1 MRKAFSLLELMAAV
15 LIASMISL
23 MIAGGLRGAIKS
35 WEAVQKRVSQNYN
48 RRSVLGLLKRQSTS
62 LFFERNAQEVTNQ
75 SSPRTIRDRRE
86 ERERKANQ
94 AETLDP
100 QGQLPPDGTNDEGGI
115 VEFALPD
122 GAHYF
127 MGNVQELNFIST
139 VSFLSDFPGQV
150 AVRYYVVQGQPGE
163 DETLADLTTSRTD
176 NDIVD
181 DGEELEMAEAMVGD
195 IYLVLEERN
204 LFLSSAA
211 DENDEDSEDSG
222 DMPFMGNDNMLFNAE
237 GSMSEVSSTNTM
249 KLIGPL
255 REFMIRYRIP
265 GITRAEDLPDEER
278 WSDVWDLNED
288 GNYPSAIEFT
298 MYFEDPGVTDDVN
311 TEDLE
316 RIRMVIPVYDARNLT
331 RGGGGRGN
339 ASFPN

>member
-1 MRKAFSLLELMAAV
+1 MKKAFSLIELMAAV

-35 WEAVQKRVSQNYN
+35 WEAVQNHVSQNYN
-48 RRSVLGLLKRQSTS
+48 RRSVLTLLKRQSTS
-62 LFFERNAQEVTNQ
+62 LFFERNAQELSNKRNNGRKPT
-75 SSPRTIRDRRE
+75 RDTPTPDPIGS
-86 ERERKANQ
+86 KNP
-94 AETLDP
+94 LLP
-100 QGQLPPDGTNDEGGI
+100 QGETEEAGQ

-163 DETLADLTTSRTD
+163 EESLADLTTSRTD

-195 IYLVLEERN
+195 IYLYLEERN
-204 LFLSSAA
+204 LFLAAAA
-211 DENDEDSEDSG
+211 DENDEEIPEDLPMMG
-222 DMPFMGNDNMLFNAE
+222 DDNLLMNGE
-237 GSMSEVSSTNTM
+237 GDIAEVSATNTM
-249 KLIGPL
+249 RLIGPL
-255 REFMIRYRIP
+255 RELAIRYRIP
-265 GITRAEDLPDEER
+265 GVTRAEDLPDEER
-278 WSDVWDLNED
+278 WSEFWDLNED

-298 MYFEDPGVTDDVN
+298 MYFEEAGVTDEIE
-311 TEDLE
+311 TEDLD
-316 RIRMVIPVYDARNLT
+316 RIRMVIPIYDARNLA

-339 ASFPN
+339 RSIPN